1 MGAFGFVE
9 LKGAGDRFQDAVGDA
24 GEVAAFEA
32 GVVVDAHAGEHG
44 DFLAT
49 QPRHTAA
56 AVVDGQADLL
66 WCDPGPPG
74 GQELANV
81 VPVVHDD
88 QRYDRS
94 GRGVGGSV
102 ITWNNV
108 TFPA

>member
-9 LKGAGDRFQDAVGDA
+9 LKGAGDRFQHAVGDA

-44 DFLAT
+44 DFLAA
-49 QPRHTAA
+49 QAGHTAA
-56 AVVDGQADLL
+56 AVVNGQADLL

-88 QRYDRS
+88 Q
-94 GRGVGGSV
+94 GMTAPAGAWGVLSLPG
-102 ITWNNV
+102 T
-108 TFPA
+108 T